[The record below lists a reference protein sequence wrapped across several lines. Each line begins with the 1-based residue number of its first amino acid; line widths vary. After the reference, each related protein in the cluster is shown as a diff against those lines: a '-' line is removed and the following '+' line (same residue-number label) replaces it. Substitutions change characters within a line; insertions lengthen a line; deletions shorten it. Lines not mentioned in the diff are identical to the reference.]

1 MAQAKYDEFKALS
14 SDRRGQIGV
23 INAVRVAIGGPTT
36 RRSASAHRRRSS
48 SLRSA
53 AMRARRGHSTTSIVV
68 RRGHATKRL
77 RHLRYLRHRTP
88 RIDPQ
93 SAPCAPPSLRN
104 TMSNKNNEEAETS
117 LINDCTTSYD
127 GSAGARDIARL
138 VENNRQPVNPDP
150 PKGAPKCAEPMLRIG
165 TDSNPRNQRARG
177 FPTKESELKPR
188 PPQTTAGPRYCATML
203 TNLGARM
210 ITLATSRPARART
223 TDSSAR
229 ARERS
234 SSSPIPG
241 GTCSRPRTFPWTC
254 TTQVTD

>member
-1 MAQAKYDEFKALS
+1 MRLARSKGASPVPTSDSPTAQPFEGHRKSEGTRNSKKNRPSCGRGRRWLKSVVCELGERVMAQAKYDEFKALS

-88 RIDPQ
+88 RLDPQ

-117 LINDCTTSYD
+117 LINDCTTS
-127 GSAGARDIARL
+127 
-138 VENNRQPVNPDP
+138 
-150 PKGAPKCAEPMLRIG
+150 M
-165 TDSNPRNQRARG
+165 TDQ
-177 FPTKESELKPR
+177 
-188 PPQTTAGPRYCATML
+188 
-203 TNLGARM
+203 
-210 ITLATSRPARART
+210 
-223 TDSSAR
+223 
-229 ARERS
+229 RERAI
-234 SSSPIPG
+234 SPD
-241 GTCSRPRTFPWTC
+241 W
-254 TTQVTD
+254 